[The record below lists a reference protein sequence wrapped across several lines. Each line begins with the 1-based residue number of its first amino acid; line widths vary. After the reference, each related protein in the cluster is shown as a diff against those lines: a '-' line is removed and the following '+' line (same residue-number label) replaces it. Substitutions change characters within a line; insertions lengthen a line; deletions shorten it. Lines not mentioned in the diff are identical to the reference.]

1 MNFYLGVD
9 IGTTSLKAVAF
20 SSNGD
25 VLSKHSISYEM
36 RHPQP
41 HWSEQDPKEIFQAV
55 VNGINIILESLSP
68 AQPVVISFSSM
79 MHTLIA
85 VDESGEPLTNC
96 WIWADNRAAEQ
107 AEGLRDSEKG
117 KQFYHSTGVPIHAMS
132 PLCKLLWLKEQ
143 EPAIFQQAHKFVSI
157 KEFIFHKIFGEY
169 VVDTAI
175 ASASGLLNLEQ
186 LKWDDDILQYLE
198 VPTQKLSTVV
208 SVKEVFWYYPDKHAR
223 LLNLSSKTPF
233 VTGGSDG
240 ATANL
245 GAGVTGKHSMVVTI
259 GTSCA
264 ARLTTQAPETDKSMR
279 TFCYHSKDNL
289 YIMGGASNNGAVVLE
304 WLKDTLL
311 QSGESYPQLFKRV
324 KEIPAGC
331 DDLLFLPYILG
342 ERAPIWNAYAK
353 GIFFGVTINHTK
365 GHMIRAAMEGII
377 YSLFSIGNILMQ
389 KREVNEIHA
398 TGGFARNPLW
408 VQMLADIFNTRVIFS
423 DAVESSAWGAVILGM
438 EALSIEYSFKKK
450 VLSVHEPDLSK
461 HSAYM
466 RQFEK
471 FERIYELLKDEFKK
485 EGVMGHQLV

>member
-1 MNFYLGVD
+1 MNYYLGVD

-41 HWSEQDPKEIFQAV
+41 HWSEQDPNEILKAV
-55 VNGINIILESLSP
+55 INGINIILESLAP
-68 AQPVVISFSSM
+68 AQPAVVSFSAM

-85 VDESGEPLTNC
+85 VDETGEPLTNC
-96 WIWADNRAAEQ
+96 WIWADNRAGEQ
-107 AEGLRDSEKG
+107 AEQLKNTETGRK
-117 KQFYHSTGVPIHAMS
+117 FYHATGVPIHAMS
-132 PLCKLLWLKEQ
+132 PLCKLMWLKEH
-143 EPAIFQQAHKFVSI
+143 EPAIFSKAYKFISI
-157 KEFIFHKIFGEY
+157 KEYIFSKLFGEY

-175 ASASGLLNLEQ
+175 ASASGLLNVQQ
-186 LKWDDDILQYLE
+186 LKWEDDILEFLQ
-198 VPTQKLSTVV
+198 VPKSKLSTIV
-208 SVKEVFWYYPDKHAR
+208 SVKEIFWYHPESHPR
-223 LLNLSSKTPF
+223 TLHLSNKTPF
-233 VTGGSDG
+233 VIGGSDG

-245 GAGVTGKHSMVVTI
+245 GAGVTNKHSMVITI

-264 ARLTTQAPETDKSMR
+264 ARMTTQFPETDKLMR
-279 TFCYHSKDNL
+279 TFCYHSKDNY

-311 QSGESYPQLFKRV
+311 QTGESYPQLFKRV
-324 KEIPAGC
+324 KDIPAGC

-377 YSLFSIGNILMQ
+377 YSLYSIGKILMA

-408 VQMLADIFNTRVIFS
+408 VQMLADIFNTKVVFS
-423 DAVESSAWGAVILGM
+423 DAVESSAWGAVILGL
-438 EALSIEYSFKKK
+438 EALNIEYSFKKK
-450 VLSVHEPDLSK
+450 VLSVHEPDTGK
-461 HSAYM
+461 HGIYM
-466 RQFEK
+466 KQFEK
-471 FERIYELLKDEFKK
+471 FERIYELLKDEFNK
-485 EGVMGHQLV
+485 EAVMAKMLV

>member
-1 MNFYLGVD
+1 MNYYLGVD

-41 HWSEQDPKEIFQAV
+41 HWSEQDPNEILKAV
-55 VNGINIILESLSP
+55 INGINIILQSLAP
-68 AQPVVISFSSM
+68 AQPVVISFSAM
-79 MHTLIA
+79 MHTLIV
-85 VDESGEPLTNC
+85 VDKAGEPLTNC
-96 WIWADNRAAEQ
+96 WIWADNRAGEQ
-107 AEGLRDSEKG
+107 AELLRGTEKG
-117 KQFYHSTGVPIHAMS
+117 KKFYHATGVPIHAMS
-132 PLCKLLWLKEQ
+132 PLCKLLWLKEHDA
-143 EPAIFQQAHKFVSI
+143 ETFRNAHKFISI
-157 KEFIFHKIFGEY
+157 KEFIFFKLFGEY

-175 ASASGLLNLEQ
+175 ASASGLLNLQQ
-186 LKWDDDILQYLE
+186 LSWDDDILDHIG
-198 VPTQKLSTVV
+198 VPREKLSTVV
-208 SVKEVFWYYPDKHAR
+208 SVKEIFWYCPDKHPR
-223 LLNLSSKTPF
+223 LLNLPAKTPF

-264 ARLTTQAPETDKSMR
+264 ARLTTQAPETDKLMR
-279 TFCYHSKDNL
+279 TFCYHSKDNY
-289 YIMGGASNNGAVVLE
+289 YIVGGASNNGAVVLE

-311 QSGESYPQLFKRV
+311 QSGESYQQLFNRV
-324 KEIPAGC
+324 KDIPAGC

-365 GHMIRAAMEGII
+365 GHMIRSAMEGII
-377 YSLFSIGNILMQ
+377 YSLYSIGSILMQ
-389 KREVNEIHA
+389 KREVTEIHA

-438 EALSIEYSFKKK
+438 EALQVEYSFKKK
-450 VLSVHEPDLSK
+450 VLSVHEPDASR
-461 HSAYM
+461 HSIYM
-466 RQFEK
+466 KQFEK

-485 EGVMGHQLV
+485 EAVLLHQLI